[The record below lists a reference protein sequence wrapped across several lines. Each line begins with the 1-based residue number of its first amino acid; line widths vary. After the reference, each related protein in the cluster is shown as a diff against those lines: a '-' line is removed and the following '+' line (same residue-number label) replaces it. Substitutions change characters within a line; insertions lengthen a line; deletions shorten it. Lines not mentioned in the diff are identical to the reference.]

1 MPKTLIE
8 PMSKKLI
15 SKKLLIKLT
24 KECTFSVNN
33 KLIKQIDRC
42 PMGGPIVVFADI
54 CMCKMED
61 YVVPSIKPIFYK
73 RYVDNTYIRIKKH
86 IKDKLFENLNIYHD
100 NIKLTIEENPT
111 EILDK
116 KNCKIWFSYYN

>member
-33 KLIKQIDRC
+33 QLIKQIDRC

-61 YVVPSIKPIFYK
+61 YVVLSIKPIFYK

-100 NIKLTIEENPT
+100 NIKLTKEENPT

-116 KNCKIWFSYYN
+116 KKL